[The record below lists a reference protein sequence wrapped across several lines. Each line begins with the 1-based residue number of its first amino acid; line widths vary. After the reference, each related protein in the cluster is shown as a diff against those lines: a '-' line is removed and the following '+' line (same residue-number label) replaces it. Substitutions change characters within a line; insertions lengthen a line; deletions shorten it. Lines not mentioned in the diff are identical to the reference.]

1 MLRVPFKE
9 MYGAYGLGDAPVL
22 KKQKN
27 PNTHV
32 AVLSD
37 RGHKSTRF
45 LAGWRVVFFDAGKNR
60 RGVNNKKRQ

>member
-9 MYGAYGLGDAPVL
+9 MYRAYGLRDAPAL

-27 PNTHV
+27 LNTHV
-32 AVLSD
+32 ALSD
-37 RGHKSTRF
+37 RGQYSTHF
-45 LAGWRVVFFDAGKNR
+45 VAGWRVVFFDAGKNR